1 MLHEG
6 LGRLEGMVLK
16 VGRVMVLLLLR
27 VHAIVEVIVLLDHS
41 HNVLGGRKGGYRLVQ
56 LDVSLVQVLL
66 LDRRNVSSLDGCRHQ
81 GIGPGGRRCRL
92 HGGQC
97 VKTGSGRV
105 RWQRGQTLD
114 GCELG
119 ERSVERGGDGAGRDG
134 HSLW

>member
-1 MLHEG
+1 MLDEG

-27 VHAIVEVIVLLDHS
+27 VHSIVKMIVLLDHC

-56 LDVSLVQVLL
+56 LNVSLVQVLL
-66 LDRRNVSSLDGCRHQ
+66 LDRRNISGLDRCRHQ
-81 GIGPGGRRCRL
+81 GICPGGRWCRL
-92 HGGQC
+92 HGGQG